1 MQVFGVPLGDVARRA
16 MLTLI
21 TELRRA
27 GITADMAFG
36 ERGMKGSMKA
46 ADRSGAR
53 YALLIGEREEAAQ
66 SVLIKDLENGEQ
78 VEVPAVEAV
87 AWLTGRVDGR

>member
-1 MQVFGVPLGDVARRA
+1 VFGVPLGEAARHA

-21 TELRRA
+21 TELRRT

-36 ERGMKGSMKA
+36 ERGMKGAMKA

-53 YALLIGEREEAAQ
+53 YALLIGDREQAQQ
-66 SVLIKDLENGEQ
+66 SVLIKDLENGDQ

-87 AWLTGRVDGR
+87 AWMTRKQSET